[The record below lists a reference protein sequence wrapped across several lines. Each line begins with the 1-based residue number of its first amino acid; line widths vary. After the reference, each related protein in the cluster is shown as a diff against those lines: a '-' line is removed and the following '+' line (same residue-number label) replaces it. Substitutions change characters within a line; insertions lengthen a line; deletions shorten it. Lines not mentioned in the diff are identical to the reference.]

1 MEKLSAGLSIADMV
15 DLQKEDKVEVKTEP
29 ELAAE
34 DSSARV
40 NGAVAKESGRR
51 AVGRSSRSS
60 GKF

>member
-1 MEKLSAGLSIADMV
+1 MV